1 MGDATH
7 SRAARDIV
15 VCCDG
20 TSNEIEGNLSNVLKL
35 YRITHKS
42 NEQLV
47 FYDPGVGT
55 IGLEKSW
62 GRLWQR
68 VTAVWG
74 LAWLSNGERHFGL
87 TKLVRRIGPHSS
99 RATVLPSPQAV

>member
-35 YRITHKS
+35 YRITYKS
-42 NEQLV
+42 NDPLV

-55 IGLEKSW
+55 IGLEKIGSPLATGD
-62 GRLWQR
+62 GRL
-68 VTAVWG
+68 G
-74 LAWLSNGERHFGL
+74 PSLAQQWRTSFWSD
-87 TKLVRRIGPHSS
+87 KIG
-99 RATVLPSPQAV
+99 SPDWSPL